1 MLTDE
6 TYGDFEL
13 TLEVKP
19 DWGVCPGLFLRSTE
33 KGQCYQV
40 MIDYGEQGNIG
51 ELYREGLDGR
61 TNRTYQ
67 LQGIY
72 RDAEKKILQDT
83 SAKPVRKNELD
94 LGGTLQFP
102 VADWSRIWRSH
113 DWNTIRASIK
123 GNPPRIT
130 THLNEH
136 FMTQYTS
143 DQKFEGTLENR
154 GFLAVQVHGGK
165 AWPTGAKIRFRNLRL
180 KGL

>member
-1 MLTDE
+1 MLTDA
-6 TYGDFEL
+6 TYRDFEL

-19 DWGVCPGLFLRSTE
+19 DWGVCSGLFLRSTE

-40 MIDYGEQGNIG
+40 MIDYLEQGNIG

-72 RDAEKKILQDT
+72 RDAEKKILQHT

-102 VADWSRIWRSH
+102 VAGLVK
-113 DWNTIRASIK
+113 NLEK
-123 GNPPRIT
+123 PR
-130 THLNEH
+130 
-136 FMTQYTS
+136 
-143 DQKFEGTLENR
+143 LEYHPS
-154 GFLAVQVHGGK
+154 QHQGK
-165 AWPTGAKIRFRNLRL
+165 PTKNYHSP
-180 KGL
+180 K